1 MKLLFVLV
9 LLPLAAAAR
18 GQVWVQQGPGPN
30 TRGEVE
36 GGTIPDGTVA
46 GAVQAIAVHP
56 GNPGVI
62 YAGAVNGGIW
72 KTVNGTSRSPSWVEQ
87 LGLGRSL
94 SIGSLAL
101 DPTDGSHETLLAG
114 SAITS
119 SFQGVGG
126 AQVGVWHTTNGGADW
141 TLLSGRG
148 ALNGLNIVGV
158 APRGRT
164 MVIAANNGGVWRSTD
179 TGATWTRVSGSA
191 GTGLPDGVSF
201 DLAGNAAAPARLFT
215 NAGSAGIYRS
225 LDTGATWRKVSHDAM
240 HRLLASG
247 SLFNVRFA
255 VGTQND
261 VYAAIVIS
269 GQLAGLF
276 RSGDG
281 GDSWTDLDLP
291 TTTERNN
298 AVVGIHPGFQGGID
312 MSIAAHP
319 ANPNVV
325 FVGGDRQPC
334 RNTAAM
340 FDCFPNSIGATEF
353 TGRLFRVDASLPRG
367 RQATPITHANTLS
380 NSAPHAD
387 SRSLVFDANGDLLD
401 ADDGGIY
408 RRTQPLTDRGD
419 WFPVIGD
426 LKVTELHS
434 IAWDANSRLAFG
446 GAQDTGSPEQLRPG
460 GFTWNSI
467 NKGDGGV
474 VAVDSTDTPGRSVR
488 YASTVSLSNF
498 TRGTYDAWGV
508 RIAETAP
515 ALRVVARG
523 APLVRGRG
531 YTPICLNNVL
541 PHRLLI
547 GAANSL
553 YESRNQGDTIREIGP
568 GIAVNANVSSPIDCG
583 ARGNPYALYLGSGHS
598 VFVRMRR
605 TDAPAKSTAYPGT
618 DRVLDVA
625 IHRDD
630 PRTAFVVDA
639 SHVYVTR
646 DAGRSWQDVTGNLPA
661 LDPGRLRSVAFST
674 SRTLGGVV
682 AGTDKGVYLASPP
695 AFSTWRVLGTGLPSA
710 PVFGLV
716 YDPRNELLAA
726 GLMGRGAW
734 TIRLGRVKE
743 VHP

>member
-1 MKLLFVLV
+1 MRLLLVLV
-9 LLPLAAAAR
+9 LLPLAVAAR

-30 TRGEVE
+30 THGEVE
-36 GGTIPDGTVA
+36 GATIPDGDVA

-56 GNPGVI
+56 VNPDVI

-72 KTVNGTSRSPSWVEQ
+72 KTGNGTLRSPSWVEQ

-94 SIGSLAL
+94 SIGSLAF
-101 DPTDGSHETLLAG
+101 DPTDASHETLLAG

-126 AQVGVWHTTNGGADW
+126 AQVGVWYTTNGGADW

-148 ALNGLNIVGV
+148 ALQGLNIVGV

-179 TGATWTRVSGSA
+179 TGATWTKTSGAA
-191 GTGLPDGVSF
+191 GSGLPAGASF
-201 DLAGNAAAPARLFT
+201 DLAGNASTPARLFT
-215 NAGSAGIYRS
+215 NAGSDGIYRS
-225 LDTGATWRKVSHDAM
+225 LDTGATWRKVSNDAM
-240 HRLLASG
+240 HRVLTSG
-247 SLFNVRFA
+247 NLFNVRIA

-281 GDSWTDLDLP
+281 GDSWTELDRP
-291 TTTERNN
+291 TTTEQNN
-298 AVVGIHPGFQGGID
+298 VVVGIHPGFQGGID

-319 ANPNVV
+319 TSPNVV

-334 RNTAAM
+334 RNTATM
-340 FDCFPNSIGATEF
+340 SDCFPNSIGATEF

-367 RQATPITHANTLS
+367 RQATPITHVNTEH

-387 SRSLVFDANGDLLD
+387 SRGLAFDANGDLLD
-401 ADDGGIY
+401 ADDGGVY
-408 RRTQPLTDRGD
+408 RRTQPLSSAGD

-426 LKVTELHS
+426 LKVTEFHS
-434 IAWDANSRLAFG
+434 IAWDSNSRLAFG
-446 GAQDTGSPEQLRPG
+446 GAQDTGSPEQLTPG
-460 GFTWNSI
+460 GFRWNSI

-474 VAVDSTDTPGRSVR
+474 VAVDSTGTPGRSVR

-498 TRGTYDAWGV
+498 TRGTYDAAGV

-523 APLVRGRG
+523 APFVRGRG
-531 YTPICLNNVL
+531 YTPICLNNVQ
-541 PHRLLI
+541 PHRLVI

-553 YESRNQGDTIREIGP
+553 YESPNQGDTIREIGP
-568 GIAVNANVSSPIDCG
+568 GIVVNPNVSNPIDCG
-583 ARGNPYALYLGSGHS
+583 ATGNPHALYLGSDRS

-605 TDAPAKSTAYPGT
+605 PDAPAKSASYPGKE
-618 DRVLDVA
+618 RVLDVA
-625 IHRDD
+625 IHRHD

-639 SHVYVTR
+639 SHVYATR
-646 DAGRSWQDVTGNLPA
+646 DAGRSWQDVTGNLLS
-661 LDPGRLRSVAFST
+661 LDPGQLRSVAFST

-682 AGTDKGVYLASPP
+682 AGTDKGVYIASPP
-695 AFSTWRVLGTGLPSA
+695 AFSSWRALGTGLPGA

-716 YDPRNELLAA
+716 YDPRSELLAA

-734 TIRLGRVKE
+734 TIGMGPAKE
-743 VHP
+743 VQP